1 VIVSSYAASTRALEE
16 WSESLRLE
24 VNSLGIQV
32 VRVARAAFHTKIWAR
47 GAVLGEQA
55 TKGTAPNIQRSKRMR
70 ERITDLPN
78 ADPIA
83 VAELIVG
90 RHAEIQLA
98 MKRILSWK
106 WREKLVANLRKID

>member
-1 VIVSSYAASTRALEE
+1 
-16 WSESLRLE
+16 
-24 VNSLGIQV
+24 
-32 VRVARAAFHTKIWAR
+32 
-47 GAVLGEQA
+47 
-55 TKGTAPNIQRSKRMR
+55 MR
-70 ERITDLPN
+70 EPITELPKT
-78 ADPIA
+78 DPIA